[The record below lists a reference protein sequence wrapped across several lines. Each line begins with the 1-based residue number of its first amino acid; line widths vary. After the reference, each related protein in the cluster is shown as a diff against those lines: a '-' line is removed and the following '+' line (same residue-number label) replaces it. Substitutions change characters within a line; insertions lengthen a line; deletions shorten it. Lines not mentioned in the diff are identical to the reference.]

1 MNHMKKVAALLGVEL
16 NERFKIIDYN
26 CKEIGTYKLTE
37 DGLLK
42 CSEEYDY
49 IYFVDTS
56 STITYLLTGA
66 DTIKKIPFKPKLTLE
81 EKVILSVLPKEYGW
95 IARDGCGELY
105 VYNTKPY
112 KKYDVWG
119 YDDKC
124 GYHKTLELFSDKFQ
138 FIKWTDKEPVHI
150 PTLLKDCEVVEND

>member
-1 MNHMKKVAALLGVEL
+1 MNHMKEVAALLGVEL
-16 NERFKIIDYN
+16 KERFKIIDYN

-37 DGLLK
+37 DGLLQ

-81 EKVILSVLPKEYGW
+81 EKVILSVLPKEYEW
-95 IARDGCGELY
+95 IVRDERIGNLLLY
-105 VYNTKPY
+105 KDKPY
-112 KKYDVWG
+112 KSEKRWASSSMKNWNYFD
-119 YDDKC
+119 
-124 GYHKTLELFSDKFQ
+124 LFNHLFQ